1 MKIISQAKQEFTV
14 ILQLTEDEA
23 RALHDITAYGYDAFM
38 SVFKE
43 KLGKAY
49 IEKHEKGS
57 KSLFEVVR
65 DVMPQH
71 FHKIDTARNAFTS
84 VNKHLD

>member
-1 MKIISQAKQEFTV
+1 MKIASQAKQEFTV

-23 RALHDITAYGYDAFM
+23 RALHDITGYGYEAFIK
-38 SVFKE
+38 VFKE
-43 KLGKAY
+43 HLGKSY
-49 IEKHEKGS
+49 IEKHEKGA

-65 DVMPQH
+65 NVMPQH
-71 FHKIDTARNAFTS
+71 FYKIDTARNAFTS